1 MIFLADI
8 GNTRIKFAQAGSV
21 NEPPSVVSVNT
32 PQVLVNAVK
41 AARTELCVI
50 SSVVPL
56 RTRELE
62 NELERAGVKFH
73 VVNASSPFPF
83 PIRYKTPWSLGS
95 DRLVSVTGAYALD
108 TAGYSDYII
117 TIDFGTATTV
127 NILSRQD
134 GFLGGVIAPGVEMM
148 TKALH
153 EKTARLPLVTLEG
166 FDNRIGDDTESS
178 LQAGVLNATLGL
190 IEKVTGMLKGSFTVF
205 YTGGN
210 ARFVKAHLPDEY
222 SHVPDLQFFGLRELA
237 ARLLDKN

>member
-21 NEPPSVVSVNT
+21 TEPPSVVSVNT

-83 PIRYKTPWSLGS
+83 PVRYKTPWSLGS

-108 TAGYSDYII
+108 TGFSEYII

-127 NILSRQD
+127 NILSRPE

-148 TKALH
+148 THALH
-153 EKTARLPLVTLEG
+153 EKTAKLPLVTLEG
-166 FDNRIGDDTESS
+166 FDNKIGDDTESS

-190 IEKVTGMLKGSFTVF
+190 IEKVTGMLKGSFAVY

-210 ARFVKAHLPDEY
+210 AHFIKAHLPDEY

-237 ARLLDKN
+237 SRLLEKN